1 MNLHTPLTPLVG
13 LLLCGSLHAAS
24 DSNWP
29 QFRGPQAG
37 GVSASAAPVRWD
49 IASGQNVR
57 WQATIPGLGH
67 ASPIIWGDRL
77 YIATAVRPGAKG
89 ELKLGNYGDG
99 ASFKEKQKHEWRL
112 LCFDKNTGQL
122 LWDKPGHEAVPRQE
136 RHTKASHCNSTPA
149 TDGTRIVAIFGSE
162 GLFCFDMD
170 GKPLWHRDLGK
181 MDAGPWDAPTLQW
194 SFAGSPVLHEGKVI
208 VQCDVLSEQFLAAFD
223 ARDGRELWR
232 TPRQEVAN
240 WCSPTIA
247 THAGKGQIIV
257 NGWKQIGGYDFATG
271 RQLWT
276 MAGGGDIPV
285 PAPVVAH
292 DLAFFTSAH
301 GSFRPLRAVRLD
313 ATGNITPPEVGATN
327 QSVVWCHPRLGSY
340 LQTPIVVGSLL
351 FSCDTA
357 GVLTCVDARS
367 GRLHYSERL
376 GTGGQSFTAS
386 PVAAADQLYFSTEG
400 GDVFVVAVTEKF
412 RVLATDSV
420 GGPCLATPAV
430 SDGVIY
436 FRTAEKLVVIGAK
449 K

>member
-1 MNLHTPLTPLVG
+1 MHHHTTLTPLVG

-24 DSNWP
+24 DSNWS

-37 GVSASAAPVRWD
+37 GVSGTAAPTRWD

-77 YIATAVRPGAKG
+77 YIATAVRPGAKR

-99 ASFKEKQKHEWRL
+99 ATFKEKQKHEWRL

-136 RHTKASHCNSTPA
+136 RHMKASHCNSTPA

-170 GKPLWHRDLGK
+170 GKPLWRRDLGK

-223 ARDGRELWR
+223 GRDGRELWR
-232 TPRQEVAN
+232 TPRKEVAN

-247 THAGKGQIIV
+247 THAGKVQIIV

-276 MAGGGDIPV
+276 MADGGDIPV

-313 ATGNITPPEVGATN
+313 ATGNITPSEVGATN

-340 LQTPIVVGSLL
+340 LQTPIVVGPLL
-351 FSCDTA
+351 FSCDTV

-386 PVAAADQLYFSTEG
+386 PVAAGDQLYFSTEG

-412 RVLATDSV
+412 RVLATGSV